1 MTVLRK
7 IGGWLAVIVWIAVC
21 GEVVIRAI
29 SAFTMV
35 YSVEM
40 LNYAK
45 ELKVRSDNPVLT
57 HQHRTNASAELMG
70 VEVSLN
76 SLGHRGPELA
86 NPKPAGEKRIFVL
99 GSSFTL
105 GWGVGAGEVF
115 ADVLAQRLNAQ
126 KSPATGHR
134 YVTANAGVGN
144 YNSVFEVELFKQQVD
159 AVKPDLVVIQY
170 YINDAEPNPVAS
182 DNAIFRYS
190 LAAAFLYQQ
199 VRSLTTLDAMTLEDY
214 YAGLYEDGQPG
225 WEGAKAALAE
235 LEALTAARGIP
246 LVATLIPELHDLSPD
261 GPYPPIY
268 ARIAGF
274 FASIGVPLIDT
285 FPAIAARFADD
296 PPSAWVALDDPH
308 PNALVHAIVADR
320 LAQYLIELEF

>member
-1 MTVLRK
+1 MTILRK
-7 IGGWLAVIVWIAVC
+7 FGGWLAVIVWIAVC
-21 GEVVIRAI
+21 GEIVIRAI

-45 ELKVRSDNPVLT
+45 DLKVRSDNPVLT
-57 HQHRTNASAELMG
+57 HQHQANASAELMG
-70 VEVSLN
+70 VEITLN
-76 SLGHRGPELA
+76 SLGHRGPEPA
-86 NPKPAGEKRIFVL
+86 DPKPAGEKRIYVL

-105 GWGVGAGEVF
+105 GWGVEAGETF
-115 ADVLAQRLNAQ
+115 TEVLVQRLNAE

-134 YVTANAGVGN
+134 YLTANAGIGN
-144 YNSVFEVELFKQQVD
+144 FNSVFEVELFKQQAG
-159 AVKPDLVVIQY
+159 AVKPDLVMIQY

-182 DNAIFRYS
+182 DNPIFRYS

-199 VRSLTTLDAMTLEDY
+199 IRSLTSVNAMTLEEY

-225 WEGAKAALAE
+225 WENAKAALAE
-235 LEALTAARGIP
+235 LKALCTARRIP
-246 LVATLIPELHDLSPD
+246 IVATLIPELHDLSAD

-268 ARIAGF
+268 ARIADF
-274 FASIGVPLIDT
+274 FATIDVPLIDT

-296 PPSAWVALDDPH
+296 PQSAWVALDDPH
-308 PNALVHAIVADR
+308 PNARVHAIVADR
-320 LAQYLIELEF
+320 IAAALMELDF